1 MSRRILVVDDD
12 PRLLHVVAM
21 YLSIEG
27 YEVDTAS
34 NGDEGLRLL
43 EQRRPDLVILDVM
56 MPGIDGLEACRRIK
70 SNPETRAIP
79 VVLFTALSR
88 TDDVENGRA
97 AGANRFIN
105 KPFSLI
111 GLGAVIR
118 SFLAEDSVVSLAGQA

>member
-27 YEVDTAS
+27 YEVDTAA
-34 NGDEGLRLL
+34 NGEEGLRLL
-43 EQRRPDLVILDVM
+43 EQKRPDLVILDVM

-70 SNPETRAIP
+70 SNPETRSIP

-118 SFLAEDSVVSLAGQA
+118 SFLAEDATVTVAGG

>member
-27 YEVDTAS
+27 YEVDSAA
-34 NGDEGLRLL
+34 NGEEGLRLL
-43 EQRRPDLVILDVM
+43 EQKRPDLVILDVM

-70 SNPETRAIP
+70 SNPETRHIP

-118 SFLAEDSVVSLAGQA
+118 SFLADDVTVGVGPA

>member
-12 PRLLHVVAM
+12 PRLLHVVSM

-27 YEVDTAS
+27 YDVDTAP
-34 NGDEGLRLL
+34 NGEEGLQHL
-43 EQRRPDLVILDVM
+43 EAQRPDLVILDVM

-70 SNPETRAIP
+70 SNPETRQIP

-88 TDDVENGRA
+88 TDDVESGRA

-118 SFLAEDSVVSLAGQA
+118 SFLSEDSPLSVVG

>member
-1 MSRRILVVDDD
+1 VSRRILVVDDD

-27 YEVDTAS
+27 YDVDTAS
-34 NGDEGLRLL
+34 NGEEGLRRV
-43 EQRRPDLVILDVM
+43 EAQRPDLVILDVM

-70 SNPETRAIP
+70 SDPETRHIP

-88 TDDVENGRA
+88 TDDVESGRA

-111 GLGAVIR
+111 GLGTVIR
-118 SFLAEDSVVSLAGQA
+118 SFLSEESPVTAVG

>member
-1 MSRRILVVDDD
+1 LSRRILVVDDD
-12 PRLLHVVAM
+12 PRLLHVVSM

-27 YEVDTAS
+27 YDVDTAP
-34 NGDEGLRLL
+34 NGEEGLQHL
-43 EQRRPDLVILDVM
+43 EAQRPDLVILDVM

-70 SNPETRAIP
+70 SNPDTRDIP

-88 TDDVENGRA
+88 TDDVESGRA

-118 SFLAEDSVVSLAGQA
+118 SFLAEESPAAAVG

>member
-12 PRLLHVVAM
+12 PRLLHVVSM

-27 YEVDTAS
+27 YDVDTAP
-34 NGDEGLRLL
+34 NGEEGLQHL
-43 EQRRPDLVILDVM
+43 EAQRPDLVILDVM

-70 SNPETRAIP
+70 SNPETRLIP

-88 TDDVENGRA
+88 TDDVESGRA

-118 SFLAEDSVVSLAGQA
+118 SFLSEETAVTAVG

>member
-1 MSRRILVVDDD
+1 
-12 PRLLHVVAM
+12 M

-27 YEVDTAS
+27 YDVDTAS

-70 SNPETRAIP
+70 SNPETRTIP

-118 SFLAEDSVVSLAGQA
+118 SFLAEDSVVSVAGQA

>member
-1 MSRRILVVDDD
+1 LSRRILVVDDD

-27 YEVDTAS
+27 YDVDTAS
-34 NGDEGLRLL
+34 NGEEGLRLL

-118 SFLAEDSVVSLAGQA
+118 SFLAEDATLTVAGS

>member
-1 MSRRILVVDDD
+1 LTRRILVVDDD

-34 NGDEGLRLL
+34 NGEEGLRQL

-70 SNPETRAIP
+70 SNPDTRAIP
-79 VVLFTALSR
+79 VVLFTAL
-88 TDDVENGRA
+88 
-97 AGANRFIN
+97 
-105 KPFSLI
+105 
-111 GLGAVIR
+111 
-118 SFLAEDSVVSLAGQA
+118 

>member
-1 MSRRILVVDDD
+1 LSRRILVVDDD

-118 SFLAEDSVVSLAGQA
+118 SFLAEDSVVSVAGQV

>member
-1 MSRRILVVDDD
+1 VSRRILVVDDD
-12 PRLLHVVAM
+12 PRLLHVVSM

-27 YEVDTAS
+27 YDVDTAP
-34 NGDEGLRLL
+34 NGEEGLQRLEAL
-43 EQRRPDLVILDVM
+43 RPDLVILDVM

-70 SNPETRAIP
+70 SNPETRQIP

-88 TDDVENGRA
+88 TDDVESGRA

-118 SFLAEDSVVSLAGQA
+118 SFLTEDQQVTAVG

>member
-1 MSRRILVVDDD
+1 LSRRILVVDDD

-56 MPGIDGLEACRRIK
+56 MPGVDGLEACRRIK
-70 SNPETRAIP
+70 SNPETRTIP

-118 SFLAEDSVVSLAGQA
+118 SFLAEDSVVSVAGQA

>member
-1 MSRRILVVDDD
+1 MTRRILVVDDD

-34 NGDEGLRLL
+34 NGEEGLRQL

-70 SNPETRAIP
+70 SNPDTRAIP

-118 SFLAEDSVVSLAGQA
+118 SFLAEDATVSLAGQA

>member
-1 MSRRILVVDDD
+1 VSRRILVVDDD

-27 YEVDTAS
+27 YDVDTAG
-34 NGDEGLRLL
+34 NGEEGLRSL

-70 SNPETRAIP
+70 SNPETRTIP

-118 SFLAEDSVVSLAGQA
+118 SLLTDDSTLSVVGQA